1 MSINNNQNEQHW
13 MLLVLL
19 LKHIAKE
26 KGITQEVISDV
37 TGYNQ
42 SNISRIFALRYCPSL
57 EVFLSIAS
65 AIGVNLFIED
75 KESKTE
81 LNKVFEKAMEE
92 LGRRPDKLSKN

>member
-26 KGITQEVISDV
+26 KGITQETISET

-42 SNISRIFALRYCPSL
+42 SNISRIFALKYCPSL

-65 AIGVNLFIED
+65 AIEVNFFFED
-75 KESKTE
+75 ENSE
-81 LNKVFEKAMEE
+81 ADLNKAFERAMTE
-92 LGRRPDKLSKN
+92 LGRRPDRLPKN